1 MSAPFSGKA
10 VVIGRSSG
18 PPGSGSLTI
27 TSANTDGEA
36 SARVAAPA
44 VLITRRRDKRKREGS
59 ARAMA
64 VPPAG
69 FGLGEDV
76 PQRRL
81 AQCASAGHGAVIAL
95 SSEPGAF
102 TAWQIEPPPCGQP
115 SAR

>member
-1 MSAPFSGKA
+1 MSAPFSGKP

-18 PPGSGSLTI
+18 PLGSGSLTI
-27 TSANTDGEA
+27 ASANAGAEA
-36 SARVAAPA
+36 SASAAPA

-81 AQCASAGHGAVIAL
+81 AQCESAGHGAVIAL

-102 TAWQIEPPPCGQP
+102 TAWQIEPPPCHQP